1 MPSHQWHPSP
11 LVASL
16 FFHWGIWLLVECM
29 YRWLGSYSYQRLSGS
44 IWLWLTFVHLHSS
57 HWPVGYSNTFR
68 CPVYLL
74 FCILVAS
81 SLESRSPPLSLQPF
95 SHTYPVQMTFWCP
108 CCRSLW
114 AESISDSLM
123 SSMCRMWLMVTPLL
137 ILYQY
142 PLLAMTWFTGL
153 MPMQNSNGGS
163 ASPWYIQL
171 LMVTCA
177 TALELYKTTTVFY
190 FKVLLSSCWMD
201 WSTLIYMCGTLNH
214 RLSCSKSRQCSG

>member
-1 MPSHQWHPSP
+1 MPSHQWPPSP

-29 YRWLGSYSYQRLSGS
+29 YWWLGSYSYQRLSGS
-44 IWLWLTFVHLHSS
+44 IWLWLTFVHLYHSS
-57 HWPVGYSNTFR
+57 HWPVGYSNMFR

-81 SLESRSPPLSLQPF
+81 SLQSRSPPLSLQPF
-95 SHTYPVQMTFWCP
+95 SHTYPVQMTSWCT

-114 AESISDSLM
+114 AESISHFWNAAWCHPCTVADGDS
-123 SSMCRMWLMVTPLL
+123 TP
-137 ILYQY
+137 
-142 PLLAMTWFTGL
+142 
-153 MPMQNSNGGS
+153 NSIS
-163 ASPWYIQL
+163 ASTLSDDLTYGVNAYAEQQWGQCITLVYSTL
-171 LMVTCA
+171 DGN
-177 TALELYKTTTVFY
+177 LYLGVVQDNNC
-190 FKVLLSSCWMD
+190 VLFHSSCWMD